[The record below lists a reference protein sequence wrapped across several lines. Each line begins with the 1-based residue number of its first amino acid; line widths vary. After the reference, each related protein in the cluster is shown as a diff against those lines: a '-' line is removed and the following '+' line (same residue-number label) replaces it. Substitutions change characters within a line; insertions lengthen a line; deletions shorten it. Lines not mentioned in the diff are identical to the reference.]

1 MFSNK
6 VQLGLILTLCTLFS
20 FTALFGQSETEAKN
34 TAVMKRFY
42 DEVVNQGKLDLIDE
56 LVADNFVDHEETPGI
71 PADKAGLKTFMT
83 AFRSAFPDLKFTVN
97 DLAASGDKVWVYITI
112 TGTHKG
118 TFMDI
123 PATGK
128 QISVN
133 GFDIVRFAD
142 GKAVEHWGLTDS
154 MTMMT
159 QLGVMGEEG
168 H

>member
-1 MFSNK
+1 
-6 VQLGLILTLCTLFS
+6 
-20 FTALFGQSETEAKN
+20 
-34 TAVMKRFY
+34 
-42 DEVVNQGKLDLIDE
+42 
-56 LVADNFVDHEETPGI
+56 
-71 PADKAGLKTFMT
+71 
-83 AFRSAFPDLKFTVN
+83 
-97 DLAASGDKVWVYITI
+97 
-112 TGTHKG
+112 
-118 TFMDI
+118 MDI